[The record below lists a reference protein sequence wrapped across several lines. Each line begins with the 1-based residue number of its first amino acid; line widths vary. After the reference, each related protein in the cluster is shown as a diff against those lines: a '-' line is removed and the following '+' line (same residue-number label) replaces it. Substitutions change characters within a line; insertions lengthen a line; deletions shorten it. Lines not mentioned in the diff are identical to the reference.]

1 MHGQLLA
8 YISVTATSGVL
19 NLYLFLYIFRKR
31 HLYKSISS
39 YFLPYI
45 GTITIY
51 CMGSAFGML
60 SSNLGEMK
68 FWTIVL
74 YFALPYASPLG
85 LLFILKYLG
94 FNIKKKQIVGL
105 LIIPVITTG
114 LVLTND
120 LHHLYYRVYE
130 VHPVLGAPFFYQE
143 IGFWYLLQGILTF
156 GCMLGGFLMLASR
169 YREMSKQYR
178 PQILALLFGQFLPMT
193 TAFVYLIGLTP
204 EGIDPVPM
212 VMWISTLLYFWA
224 ISSSRLFSLM
234 PVAKNVI
241 FNSINDA
248 VMVLDESL
256 RLVEINQA
264 CRSHFTQ
271 VNRSLIGLDIQDIWE
286 TLFDK
291 PFDMKIGM
299 AEIKTQLN
307 DEKIYQVR
315 SSLLDSA
322 HNVDGFL
329 IIFTDITEVKKLQNL
344 LEQQA
349 YYDDL
354 TQIYNRRAFLKQCEL
369 DYEQSILEQSPFSI
383 MIMDVDYFK
392 KVNDVYGHHMG
403 DRLLEHIVNICQN
416 NLVNEEL
423 FARYGGEEFVFAIKN
438 CTQLQAEALA
448 NRIRVAV
455 ESTPL
460 ITSEGE
466 ISVTL
471 SLGVAESIRDVGETV
486 SNLLN
491 KADTALY
498 RAKETGRNKVNV
510 YTEEM
515 TESSSSYLE
524 NPTNPIMMEV

>member
-8 YISVTATSGVL
+8 YISVIATSGVL
-19 NLYLFLYIFRKR
+19 NLYLFVYIFRKR
-31 HLYKSISS
+31 HLYKTISS

-45 GTITIY
+45 GTIVIY
-51 CMGSAFGML
+51 CLGAAFGML
-60 SSNLGEMK
+60 STNLAELK
-68 FWTIVL
+68 FWTIFM
-74 YFALPYASPLG
+74 YFGLPYASPLG
-85 LLFILKYLG
+85 LLFIMRYLG
-94 FNIKKKQIVGL
+94 FKIKKKQIVGL
-105 LIIPVITTG
+105 LIIPVLTTV
-114 LVLTND
+114 LVATND
-120 LHHLYYRVYE
+120 LHHLYYRVFE
-130 VHPVLGAPFFYQE
+130 IHPTLGAPFFYQE

-156 GCMLGGFLMLASR
+156 ACMLTGFLLLASR

-178 PQILALLFGQFLPMT
+178 PQILALVFGQFLPMT

-212 VMWISTLLYFWA
+212 VMWISTVLYFWA
-224 ISSSRLFSLM
+224 INSSRLFSLM
-234 PVAKNVI
+234 PVAKDVI

-264 CRSHFTQ
+264 CRRHFTQ
-271 VNRSLIGLDIQDIWE
+271 VNRSLIGSDIQEIWE
-286 TLFDK
+286 VLFDVS
-291 PFDMKIGM
+291 FDMKIGM

-307 DEKIYQVR
+307 EERVYQVR
-315 SSLLDSA
+315 LSLLDNS
-322 HNVDGFL
+322 HNIDGFL
-329 IIFTDITEVKKLQNL
+329 IMFTDITEVKKLQSL

-369 DYEQSILEQSPFSI
+369 EYEQSVLEQTPFSV

-403 DRLLEHIVNICQN
+403 DRLLEHVVRICQSY
-416 NLVNEEL
+416 LVNEEL

-438 CTQLQAEALA
+438 CPQVQAERLA

-455 ESTPL
+455 ERTPL

-466 ISVTL
+466 LSVTL
-471 SLGVAESIRDVGETV
+471 SLGVVESIKEIGETV
-486 SNLLN
+486 SDLLN
-491 KADTALY
+491 KADKALY
-498 RAKETGRNKVNV
+498 QAKETGRNKVNV
-510 YTEEM
+510 YI
-515 TESSSSYLE
+515 
-524 NPTNPIMMEV
+524 ND